1 MAYWQYRYWGIGS
14 IGNGVSAVL
23 ISAYPFGPHMVLYG
37 SVWSHV
43 VLLCTV
49 LSRMV
54 YFGPLLVATRARPI
68 IDIIGIGITVFFR
81 NLIMLSLRLKIPKIG

>member
-1 MAYWQYRYWGIGS
+1 MVTCGPVMYRIVPY
-14 IGNGVSAVL
+14 
-23 ISAYPFGPHMVLYG
+23 GPG
-37 SVWSHV
+37 
-43 VLLCTV
+43 

-68 IDIIGIGITVFFR
+68 IDIISIGITVFFR